1 MDHEHTQLIQS
12 KLQPGEQV
20 LWWGQPDARRMMV
33 SYLLSGWAFIAVIGG
48 SIALIG
54 RVNIMLVA
62 VFALLMMGIM
72 LGMALL
78 MVYPDEKRTLYVL
91 TDRRALFLKAG
102 RPKFQQQIEPHD
114 FGPLKVTE
122 RKDGTGDIYFA
133 SEGYRHAQKR
143 TGARH
148 FGFFYI
154 PDVRAVEQHMQHM
167 LPRPDVE
174 PAHETGQHTPEP

>member
-1 MDHEHTQLIQS
+1 MNQEHQQLIQS
-12 KLQPGEQV
+12 KLQPDEQV
-20 LWWGQPDARRMMV
+20 LWSGQPDARRMTV
-33 SYLLSGWAFIAVIGG
+33 NYLLSGWAFIAVIGG
-48 SIALIG
+48 SIAMIG
-54 RVNIMLVA
+54 RVNIALVA

-102 RPKFQQQIEPHD
+102 RPKFQQQLEPHD
-114 FGPLKVTE
+114 FGPLKLTE

-133 SEGYRHAQKR
+133 SDNYRSAQKR

-154 PDVRAVEQHMQHM
+154 PDVRTVERHLHSMQP
-167 LPRPDVE
+167 LAEREPEQE
-174 PAHETGQHTPEP
+174 PAQEL